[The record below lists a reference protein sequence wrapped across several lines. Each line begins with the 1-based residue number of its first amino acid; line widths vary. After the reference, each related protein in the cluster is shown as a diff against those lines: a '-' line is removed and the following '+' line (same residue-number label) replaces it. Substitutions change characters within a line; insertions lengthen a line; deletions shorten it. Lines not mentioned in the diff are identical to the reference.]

1 MTASFMSINATLV
14 VEVLVFIAVLVVL
27 ARFVIRPLQNA
38 MHRRQAEIDAA
49 LAKAQRVEDLLAQA
63 EADYAATLAGAR
75 QEAAEIIESGRRMGK
90 YLEEERRTGAR
101 LRTGLTPEELDAR
114 ACHPSAP
121 RVGRY
126 VEQERRTGLTPQE
139 LDARARHPSAPRV
152 A

>member
-1 MTASFMSINATLV
+1 MTASFMSINATLL
-14 VEVLVFIAVLVVL
+14 VEVVVFIAVLAVV

-49 LAKAQRVEDLLAQA
+49 LAKAQRVEDLLAAA

-75 QEAAEIIESGRRMGK
+75 QEAAEIIEPGR
-90 YLEEERRTGAR
+90 
-101 LRTGLTPEELDAR
+101 
-114 ACHPSAP
+114 

-126 VEQERRTGLTPQE
+126 LEQERRTGTPRRTGLTPAE